1 MDLNIILKDPNSLD
15 KGELTMKPIK
25 ILLDDNTFEEFKL
38 SCKLANIDRRSLLRT
53 FVKDFIR
60 RDPTMAK
67 FNQGG

>member
-1 MDLNIILKDPNSLD
+1 
-15 KGELTMKPIK
+15 MKPIK

-67 FNQGG
+67 FNK

>member
-1 MDLNIILKDPNSLD
+1 
-15 KGELTMKPIK
+15 MKAIK
-25 ILLDDNTFEEFKL
+25 ILLDDDTFEEFKL